1 MKDEIMESRDSK
13 DLVDTEKQK
22 YYMIL
27 ISFFTK
33 QKQTHKFREL
43 TYGCQGWGEGRR
55 VVKNS

>member
-1 MKDEIMESRDSK
+1 MESRDSK